1 MKRCSNLQKKIER
14 VNYLCVIDPKHEL
27 PTFDILFHIF
37 KVEKINTYGSILNFV
52 VLWKLNN
59 KVILIGSKT

>member
-1 MKRCSNLQKKIER
+1 M
-14 VNYLCVIDPKHEL
+14 NYLCVIDQKTHDL
-27 PTFDILFHIF
+27 HTFDILFHRF
-37 KVEKINTYGSILNFV
+37 KVEKNIYTYEFVLNFV

>member
-1 MKRCSNLQKKIER
+1 MDFKKSGKGNEKVFKLTKKKMER

-37 KVEKINTYGSILNFV
+37 KVEKINTYGSILNLV
-52 VLWKLNN
+52 V
-59 KVILIGSKT
+59 S